1 MSAGS
6 LAAVSPVLVVGAVMC
21 LMPVV
26 TRPTVQFGVRVP
38 RERAGAPVIGR
49 ERRAYYWRTAAIGV
63 CCTVVAVLVQGHW
76 PSWLT
81 RIILVPELAAGL
93 GCFWVARRK
102 IAAVKNADGW
112 FAGLRQTVVTDTS
125 WRTDPPRFPV
135 RWLIPA
141 LAVIA
146 ATAAV
151 GALRYPGLPARIVT
165 GSGHRVPK
173 SAVSVLIVAGQL
185 YFTAVYSG
193 LMLIVHRSRPD
204 IEAADPAAST
214 LRYRRFLAAFTRA
227 LLTLAAL
234 VDVSLLLIALPDWQ
248 VYRLSGIGRALPV
261 LPFAAGVLLLAAVA
275 ARAGQGGSRLNGN
288 VRGLASAAGTDRD
301 DDQFWKAGLVY
312 VNRDDPALVVGARF
326 GVGWALNYGNP
337 VAWLLIAGC
346 IAWWAGLAALGAVAG
361 ILPGA
366 NPITRRSALR
376 LCEDGASRPSARAC
390 STAWLRRRFP
400 GRDRRARHAG
410 ARDLARRHAA
420 RLTAWQHA
428 PAMVAD

>member
-1 MSAGS
+1 MSTAS
-6 LAAVSPVLVVGAVMC
+6 LAAVSPVLVVGALMS
-21 LMPVV
+21 LMPAV

-38 RERAGAPVIGR
+38 HERAGEPVIRR

-63 CCTVVAVLVQGHW
+63 CCTAAAVTATVQGHW
-76 PSWLT
+76 PSSLT

-93 GCFWVARRK
+93 GCFWAARRK
-102 IAAVKNADGW
+102 ITAVKNADGW

-141 LAVIA
+141 LAVMA

-151 GALRYPGLPARIVT
+151 GVLRYPGLPAHIIT

-173 SAVSVLIVAGQL
+173 SAVSILIVAGQL
-185 YFTAVYSG
+185 YFTTVYSG
-193 LMLIVHRSRPD
+193 LMLIIHRSRPD

-214 LRYRRFLAAFTRA
+214 LRYRRFLAAITRA

-234 VDVSLLLIALPDWQ
+234 ADASLLLIALPDWQ

-261 LPFAAGVLLLAAVA
+261 LPFVAGVLLLGAVA

-288 VRGLASAAGTDRD
+288 VRGLARAAGTDRD
-301 DDQFWKAGLVY
+301 DDQFWKAGLLY

-326 GVGWALNYGNP
+326 GVGWMLNFGKP
-337 VAWLLIAGC
+337 VAWLLIAGFV
-346 IAWWAGLAALGAVAG
+346 AWWAGLAVLGAAAG
-361 ILPGA
+361 
-366 NPITRRSALR
+366 
-376 LCEDGASRPSARAC
+376 
-390 STAWLRRRFP
+390 
-400 GRDRRARHAG
+400 
-410 ARDLARRHAA
+410 
-420 RLTAWQHA
+420 
-428 PAMVAD
+428 M